1 MMKSGNSAP
10 FPSFFIA
17 HVYIGWPLPI
27 AQQIVSY
34 CTEFNKN
41 ITERSTPQIQ
51 VRFGGMFWKN
61 RNMYSNSSSDQ
72 TVISF
77 ESPAGEEFLRRFGRR
92 LRGTGGLPSNLAR
105 C

>member
-1 MMKSGNSAP
+1 MMKSGNSTP

-51 VRFGGMFWKN
+51 VRFGGC
-61 RNMYSNSSSDQ
+61 
-72 TVISF
+72 
-77 ESPAGEEFLRRFGRR
+77 FGRTEICTAIPR
-92 LRGTGGLPSNLAR
+92 QTKL
-105 C
+105 